1 MICLTCKVGT
11 PRPATTTVLLEKN
24 GSLVILKDVPARICD
39 NCGEKYF
46 DSEVTEQILEEAESV
61 YRKGAELEIIKIFKS
76 AA

>member
-11 PRPATTTVLLEKN
+11 PEPGLTIVTLERN
-24 GSLVILKDVPARICD
+24 GAIIVFKDVSARICT

-46 DSEVTEQILEEAESV
+46 DADITGRLLTLAGDTIS
-61 YRKGAELEIIKIFKS
+61 KGAELEVVRLQ

>member
-11 PRPATTTVLLEKN
+11 PESGFTTVTLERGDTIVVFKN
-24 GSLVILKDVPARICD
+24 VPAQICP

-46 DSEVTEQILEEAESV
+46 DAAITGHLLSQAQDAVA
-61 YRKGAELEIIKIFKS
+61 KGAEVEIIRLQ

>member
-11 PRPATTTVLLEKN
+11 PEPGFTIVTLERN
-24 GSLVILKDVPARICD
+24 GSIIVFKNVPARICE

-46 DSEVTEQILEEAESV
+46 DSAITNRLLIQAQDAVS
-61 YRKGAELEIIKIFKS
+61 KGAEVEIIRLQ